1 MSWIPRSL
9 VHKLL
14 FLTALWS
21 LSAGQAPGRP
31 TVCPPPGHPP
41 PGKGWNVLPGSPQSE
56 VTGPP
61 PLICQYF
68 PSVGSKRLQTAH
80 VVLSVWRIW
89 GSKALKYL
97 RKSWKMP
104 ILAMELQAVW
114 ADGAPKAAGLCR
126 RIRCG
131 ASGCVPC
138 TAQGNTAQGN
148 TTLQHRAG
156 QHNII
161 QRNSAQGQATQYNTT
176 QLSTGQHNTA
186 QHNTT
191 QGNSAQGNTTQH
203 NTTQHNTTQGNTA
216 CQHRAGQHSMAQG
229 SVAQAHCAQNQLRG
243 PGGPRMSPSPLLP
256 GPGLVLQG
264 ASGRGRVWG
273 LFGQGWPTAPGG
285 GVEEGGAPS
294 AGCLPGWGPG
304 WGMLGAFLAGPR
316 LGEPRAGET
325 PRPELLPA
333 AGSRGHFSP
342 QPVSLPSRSRKQPT
356 LQKGDCGPGG
366 DEGPGGAGL

>member
-1 MSWIPRSL
+1 MWSPPCFCHSSRRGPCAQFTASLWLLVISRVTGLSQQGSQWGHHEPPGVHPLSWIPRSL

-191 QGNSAQGNTTQH
+191 QGNSAQGNTTQRNTTQH
-203 NTTQHNTTQGNTA
+203 RATQHRATQHSTTQHNTTQLRATQHVSTGPGSTA
-216 CQHRAGQHSMAQG
+216 WHRAAWHRPIVHRTSSGA
-229 SVAQAHCAQNQLRG
+229 RG
-243 PGGPRMSPSPLLP
+243 
-256 GPGLVLQG
+256 GLG
-264 ASGRGRVWG
+264 
-273 LFGQGWPTAPGG
+273 
-285 GVEEGGAPS
+285 
-294 AGCLPGWGPG
+294 
-304 WGMLGAFLAGPR
+304 
-316 LGEPRAGET
+316 
-325 PRPELLPA
+325 
-333 AGSRGHFSP
+333 
-342 QPVSLPSRSRKQPT
+342 
-356 LQKGDCGPGG
+356 
-366 DEGPGGAGL
+366 